1 MVSLSVRI
9 DPQLEIDSSL
19 SDILDTS
26 FNQVDALMP
35 ICLFVFFPPMRSYQ
49 KKERLFP
56 KRKSDLRISLI
67 DFKGIK

>member
-26 FNQVDALMP
+26 FSQVGALMP

-49 KKERLFP
+49 KMNTSSLNVSQTCVFP
-56 KRKSDLRISLI
+56 Y
-67 DFKGIK
+67 

>member
-26 FNQVDALMP
+26 FSQVGALMP
-35 ICLFVFFPPMRSYQ
+35 ICLFFFSSHAILS
-49 KKERLFP
+49 KNERLFP
-56 KRKSDLRISLI
+56 KRKLDLRISLI
-67 DFKGIK
+67 DF